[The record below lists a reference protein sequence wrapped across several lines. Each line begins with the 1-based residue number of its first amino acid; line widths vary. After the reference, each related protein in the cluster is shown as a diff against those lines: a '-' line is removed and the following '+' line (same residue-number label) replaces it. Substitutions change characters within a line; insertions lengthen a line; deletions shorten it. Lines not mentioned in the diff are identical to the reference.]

1 MKGGVRV
8 SCGLVRVGFLN
19 GEKTVKKERVLY
31 LSRLVID
38 GSRRLNGEAEIQ
50 GSKNS
55 ALPILA
61 ATLLSGEESVLHNC
75 PNLSDV
81 RGSIN
86 ILRYLGCDVE
96 FSGNTLFCKSKGL
109 NKNTIPNSLMREMR
123 SSIIF
128 LGALLARTGRAEMCF
143 PGGCEIGPRP
153 IDLHLQALSEL
164 GVEISD
170 DHGVFNC
177 CVPDGLKGA
186 KIALS
191 FPSVGATENVM
202 ICAAMAEGTTVI
214 TNAAR
219 EPEICDLADYL
230 NSCGANISGA
240 GEGTIVIEGVSS
252 LSGTSHTIIPD
263 RIAAATLLSG
273 CAATGGKIKLD
284 GLIPSH
290 LGAVL
295 SVFEETG
302 CDIFVHGGSITIDSP
317 QRLKAPKI
325 IRTMPYPG
333 FPTDAQAP
341 IMAMTAK
348 SKGTTLFVENI
359 FENRYLHVGGLLRM
373 GANIKVEGRVAVSQ
387 GVQCLHGAEVEAM
400 DLRGAAALVVAGLGA
415 EGRTTIDGL
424 KYLDRGYEDIE
435 VTLSKLG
442 ADIKRV

>member
-1 MKGGVRV
+1 M
-8 SCGLVRVGFLN
+8 
-19 GEKTVKKERVLY
+19 
-31 LSRLVID
+31 SRLVID
-38 GSRRLNGEAEIQ
+38 GLKRLKGETQVQ

-61 ATLLSGEESVLHNC
+61 ATLLNGEESILHNC
-75 PNLSDV
+75 PDLSDV
-81 RGSIN
+81 SGSVN

-96 FSGNTLFCKSKGL
+96 FTGSTLVCSSRNL
-109 NKNTIPNSLMREMR
+109 VRNHIPNSLMREMR

-128 LGALLARTGRAEMCF
+128 LGALLARTGSASMCF

-153 IDLHLQALSEL
+153 IDLHLKALSEL
-164 GVEISD
+164 GVVIND
-170 DHGVFNC
+170 DHGVFKC
-177 CVPDGLKGA
+177 HVPDGLHGA
-186 KIALS
+186 NIALS

-202 ICAAMAEGTTVI
+202 ICATLAEGTTVI

-240 GEGTIVIEGVSS
+240 GEGTIIIEGVQS
-252 LSGTSHTIIPD
+252 LKGTSHTVIPD
-263 RIAAATLLSG
+263 RIVAATLLAG
-273 CAATGGKIKLD
+273 CAATGGRIKLNR
-284 GLIPSH
+284 LIPSH

-295 SVFEETG
+295 SVFEESG
-302 CDIFVHGGSITIDSP
+302 CDVSIQGSSIVFDSP
-317 QRLKAPKI
+317 HRLTAPKI

-341 IMAMTAK
+341 IMAMAAK

-387 GVQCLHGAEVEAM
+387 GVECLHGAEVEAM
-400 DLRGAAALVVAGLGA
+400 DLRGAAALIVAGLGA
-415 EGRTTIDGL
+415 EGKTTLDGV
-424 KYLDRGYEDIE
+424 KYLDRGYENIE
-435 VTLSKLG
+435 VTLSSLG
-442 ADIKRV
+442 ADVKRV